1 MSTRPSLAQLL
12 AESARNV
19 ERKRAETSKDYTCP
33 HCGGVLEGWRPSEI
47 TSDTKNDDGVNEQDD
62 DEDVQEL
69 DAKGKSRVVAEL
81 LRNHKRRR

>member
-47 TSDTKNDDGVNEQDD
+47 TSDTKNDDDVNEQ
-62 DEDVQEL
+62 DVQEL